1 MAKSLVTKKF
11 KDLSVELFKEE
22 LDRGTYTYYAFI
34 GKQTAYTPSDSV
46 IPQPTDSVQD
56 TDLGIYKNIAFAKK
70 LTPADAEHMVP
81 RYDWTSNTTYIA
93 YDDTDGDL
101 FTKKFFVVVFESSTY
116 YVYKCIYSPNTSS
129 TSVPTRT
136 DTSASDTF
144 YETADGYQWKYMY
157 SVDNSTF
164 NKFATAYYM
173 PIIADANVTGNAIN
187 GSIDLINVTEKG
199 ARYDNFISGAQFK
212 NASELI
218 VNGNEAVYQ
227 ITANN
232 ASTISNF
239 YKGCYLYMVTSS
251 SAQGQYRE
259 ISNYISNTS
268 GNFVVLKSAF
278 NSIQRPQVNDIYDV
292 SPKIIINGSDYT
304 TNAEARAIINTTSS
318 NSIQKISIL
327 NRGAGYTY
335 AVANVYADASVPV
348 SSNASLRVVLAPYGG
363 HGHNAVEELGGSRL
377 GISVKFNNTEND
389 TITTNN
395 DFRTIGLIKN
405 PVFANVTLTYDS
417 NLGNFSNNEYIYS
430 GNTISLLGSVSV
442 NTSSNVVAGNSSDFS
457 NGLSIG
463 DYIVIASDVAY
474 QFTKVAGITNSSYMT
489 IVTNGYFSN
498 TTSKIYKFDKK
509 TEAQVNFVD
518 SVGGTIMTTNF
529 IGTLTAGNKVF
540 GNTSGAF
547 ANVTTVAIN
556 GDIKDFTTF
565 NQMYKYTIT
574 GETGGPWTND
584 EQVYQPELG
593 ITLAN
598 AYFHSTET
606 VSGSTRLYTTNQLG
620 RFVVNT
626 SVNNIKGIS
635 SNTVATIT
643 SILPPDTITGSGDVI
658 YIENISPVTRS
669 NTTTETLKFII
680 EF

>member
-11 KDLSVELFKEE
+11 KDLSVELFKDE
-22 LDRGTYTYYAFI
+22 LDRGYYTYYAFI
-34 GKQTAYTPSDSV
+34 GKQTAYSPTDSA

-70 LTPADAEHMVP
+70 ITSADVKHMVP
-81 RYDWTSNTTYIA
+81 RYDWTSNTTYVQ
-93 YDDTDGDL
+93 YDDTDPNL
-101 FTKKFFVVVFESSTY
+101 FSKKYFVVVYEASTY
-116 YVYKCIYSPNTSS
+116 YVYKCIYSPNTTS

-136 DTSASDTF
+136 DTSPSDTF
-144 YETADGYQWKYMY
+144 YETSDGYQWKYMY
-157 SVDNSTF
+157 NVDSTNF
-164 NKFATAYYM
+164 NKFATPYYM
-173 PIIADANVTGNAIN
+173 PITPDANVSGNAIN
-187 GSIDLINVTEKG
+187 GSIDLITVTEKG

-218 VNGNEAVYQ
+218 VNGNEKVYQ

-239 YKGCYLYMVTSS
+239 YKGCYLYIVTSS
-251 SAQGQYRE
+251 FAQSQYRE

-268 GNFVVLKSAF
+268 GNFVVLNSAF
-278 NSIQRPQVNDIYDV
+278 NSLQQPQVNDIYDI

-318 NSIQKISIL
+318 NSIQKISML

-348 SSNASLRVVLAPYGG
+348 TSNASLRVILPPYGG
-363 HGHNAVEELGGSRL
+363 HGHDSIEELGGSRL
-377 GISVKFNNTEND
+377 GISVKFNNTENG

-405 PVFANVTLTYDS
+405 PVFANVTLQFDTNS
-417 NLGNFSNNEYIYS
+417 AIFSNNEYIYT
-430 GNTISLLGSVSV
+430 GNTMALLGSVSV

-463 DYIVIASDVAY
+463 DYIVISTNTSY
-474 QFTKVAGITNSSYMT
+474 QLTKVAGITNSSYMT
-489 IVTNGYFSN
+489 IVTNGYFTN
-498 TTSKIYKFDKK
+498 TTSNIYKFDKK
-509 TEAQVNFVD
+509 TQAQISNVD
-518 SVGGTIMTTNF
+518 SVGGTIMLTNV
-529 IGTLTAGNKVF
+529 IGTIANGDKIF
-540 GNTSGAF
+540 GNTSGNF
-547 ANVTTVAIN
+547 ANVTSVTIN
-556 GDIKDFTTF
+556 GDVKGFDTF
-565 NQMYKYTIT
+565 NQMYKYNIT
-574 GETGGPWTND
+574 TVTGGPWIDD
-584 EQVYQPELG
+584 ELIYQPELG
-593 ITLAN
+593 INLAN
-598 AYFHSTET
+598 AYFHSTES
-606 VSGSTRLYTTNQLG
+606 VGGGTRLYTTNQLG

-626 SVNNIKGIS
+626 SINNIKGAT
-635 SNTVATIT
+635 SNTVATVTEIW
-643 SILPPDTITGSGDVI
+643 PPDTITGSGDVI
-658 YIENISPVTRS
+658 YIENISPVARS